1 VARFRSLT
9 LALVVSSGALVAC
22 ALDLAP
28 SVESAPAPDVPAPK
42 VTADAQADAALPLE
56 VDARADVGEPCVP
69 GREVT
74 DAPPRADTFAIDV
87 RGQKAFVHDGGKPA
101 GYFHTF
107 DALTVGGGE
116 PHKVHVLLP
125 RRYGETC
132 ARYPV
137 VVMNDGH
144 TAFWPGGLAN
154 KTFGMAE
161 ALADA
166 YTRGA
171 LREVIVVAVEPVS
184 RNREYTHAPW
194 LAGEVCCGA
203 KGYATWLADGL
214 VPFLDA
220 TYRTRAARDQRFVLG
235 SSHGGLSALYV
246 AAKRPDVFGGAVAMS
261 PSLWAG
267 LDDRVSGA
275 RGGPLAT
282 SALLTEIG
290 PGLTGATR
298 PKVYLDWGLR
308 RDGGTHNSVTEELAT
323 TRGRELAALL
333 ATASFGYQ
341 EGRDLFTVEDPRGEH
356 DETSWGRRLAGALER
371 VVGK

>member
-1 VARFRSLT
+1 MARLRSFALAVA
-9 LALVVSSGALVAC
+9 LAPGALVAC

-28 SVESAPAPDVPAPK
+28 TTETAPEPSAPAPK
-42 VTADAQADAALPLE
+42 VTADTSNDAAPPPRADAEA
-56 VDARADVGEPCVP
+56 DAGEPCVP
-69 GREVT
+69 GRQAT
-74 DAPPRADTFAIDV
+74 DVGPRAETFSLDV
-87 RGQKAFVHDGGKPA
+87 RGQKAFVHDAGKTA

-125 RRYGETC
+125 RKYGESC
-132 ARYPV
+132 ARYPL

-166 YTRGA
+166 YARGA
-171 LREVIVVAVEPVS
+171 LREVVVVAVEPVS

-194 LAGEVCCGA
+194 LTGEACCGA
-203 KGYATWLADGL
+203 KAYAAWLADGL
-214 VPFLDA
+214 VPFVDA
-220 TYRTRAARDQRFVLG
+220 AYRTQASRDQRFVLG

-246 AAKRPDVFGGAVAMS
+246 AGKRPDVFGGAIAMS
-261 PSLWAG
+261 ASLWAG
-267 LDDRVSGA
+267 LDDRVSGT

-282 SALLTEIG
+282 SALLSEIG
-290 PGLTGATR
+290 PGLSSATR
-298 PKVYLDWGLR
+298 PKVYLDWGLYR
-308 RDGGTHNSVTEELAT
+308 EGGTHNTVTEELAT
-323 TRGRELAALL
+323 TRGRELAGLL
-333 ATASFGYQ
+333 VTPAYGYRD
-341 EGRDLFTVEDPRGEH
+341 GRDLFTVEDPRGEH